1 MQKPTPGLRP
11 PLRRLNRVLNDIH
24 AYLDEQWFHPRYKSY
39 LDAAVLTLLSKSIAL
54 ARSTA
59 CLVQNGFDEEAFA
72 SSRMELTQRLTRRKM
87 RKERAHEIF
96 SFHADQ
102 LAPVYNRLAQLQH
115 LIDGAVEKS
124 ERVPGMGQGVP
135 RRL

>member
-39 LDAAVLTLLSKSIAL
+39 FDAAVLTLLSKSLAL

-96 SFHADQ
+96 SFHANQ
-102 LAPVYNRLAQLQH
+102 RAPVTTVLLSSNT
-115 LIDGAVEKS
+115 
-124 ERVPGMGQGVP
+124 
-135 RRL
+135 